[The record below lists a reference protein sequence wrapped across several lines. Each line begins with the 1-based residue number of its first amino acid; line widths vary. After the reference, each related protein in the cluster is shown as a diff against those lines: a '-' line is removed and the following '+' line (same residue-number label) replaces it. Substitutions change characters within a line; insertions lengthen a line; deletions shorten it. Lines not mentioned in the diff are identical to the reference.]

1 MRFTNGRKPITVS
14 KFYQGVLHKMY
25 KKEDKKSN
33 RKRIFKEGGLNWQK
47 IVLSGK
53 VLWTVISFSLNYGIV
68 ERETVER
75 NFEKI
80 YSFLPDISV
89 FFNGIDAQPLTT
101 LFLLWFFV
109 KYYKSSDAGIGYG
122 KKRFTVEMLTLI
134 ASTSL
139 FTGTAIYKYESLDI
153 LFLGKIQCVKSFI
166 IVGGYYLFFQKLFT
180 IMTNEYDKLM
190 NNRKTCFSI
199 HFFEKKYVGLLVFIT
214 LLVLWGG
221 TLFVYYPAMFMGD
234 TEDILYMAFNYPTGL
249 TDSVLLPRKGV
260 YLTNHHPVL
269 YTGFVRIIMDIVRKF
284 GGGDIYSIFICA
296 IVQCVVSAGILSY
309 SCIYCARELK
319 KPCVATFALIFWAIC
334 PWISKYAIMISKDT
348 LFAGFILL
356 FGVNLHGLLNSAK
369 KTKYSFGVLLP
380 ALMVLLL
387 RKNGLYIVQFTFI
400 FLLFLYRK
408 YWKQWFVYIVLIILI
423 QFGFSNII
431 LPAAGIADGSVREA
445 LSIPFQQ
452 TARYIQKYGD
462 EVTEQEREAVN
473 AVLRYDVLAK
483 IYLSDVSDPVKDT
496 FRIDADNKDL
506 INYFKVWFAMFWKHP
521 GTYVAATMSNYYGY
535 FYPIVNDVQKLY
547 RTSVGSMYNAG
558 RDGYFEFSN
567 VYDEVHVWLRDL
579 CSLYDMIWMKTP
591 VINILMT
598 SAFYVWVVLT
608 GWLMK
613 LGRGD
618 KCGFAFM
625 LVFGLTTLTALA
637 GPCNAIDYERYI
649 YPLILGFPI
658 ILGVL
663 FYEE

>member
-33 RKRIFKEGGLNWQK
+33 RKRIFKEDGLNWQK

-269 YTGFVRIIMDIVRKF
+269 YTGLLELLW
-284 GGGDIYSIFICA
+284 
-296 IVQCVVSAGILSY
+296 ILS
-309 SCIYCARELK
+309 E
-319 KPCVATFALIFWAIC
+319 
-334 PWISKYAIMISKDT
+334 
-348 LFAGFILL
+348 
-356 FGVNLHGLLNSAK
+356 NLG
-369 KTKYSFGVLLP
+369 
-380 ALMVLLL
+380 
-387 RKNGLYIVQFTFI
+387 
-400 FLLFLYRK
+400 
-408 YWKQWFVYIVLIILI
+408 
-423 QFGFSNII
+423 
-431 LPAAGIADGSVREA
+431 E
-445 LSIPFQQ
+445 
-452 TARYIQKYGD
+452 
-462 EVTEQEREAVN
+462 
-473 AVLRYDVLAK
+473 
-483 IYLSDVSDPVKDT
+483 
-496 FRIDADNKDL
+496 
-506 INYFKVWFAMFWKHP
+506 
-521 GTYVAATMSNYYGY
+521 GTYIPYLY
-535 FYPIVNDVQKLY
+535 VQLC
-547 RTSVGSMYNAG
+547 
-558 RDGYFEFSN
+558 N
-567 VYDEVHVWLRDL
+567 V
-579 CSLYDMIWMKTP
+579 
-591 VINILMT
+591 
-598 SAFYVWVVLT
+598 
-608 GWLMK
+608 
-613 LGRGD
+613 
-618 KCGFAFM
+618 
-625 LVFGLTTLTALA
+625 
-637 GPCNAIDYERYI
+637 
-649 YPLILGFPI
+649 
-658 ILGVL
+658 
-663 FYEE
+663 